1 MGYIHGMNVTP
12 DRDSVNLAAT
22 DLNLLVSLLAL
33 LEERSVTK
41 AAERMG
47 LSQPAM
53 SHALRRIR
61 RLLGDEILVRDGNVS
76 ALTPKAASLL
86 GPLRAILS
94 RTTTL
99 LGGEEFE
106 PSTSTR
112 TVTIAASASIV
123 YGVGPA
129 IASVLER
136 QAPNMTLR
144 MVATNDMS
152 DAVFTEGGAD
162 VLLLAQGYDT
172 PHERERLFDD
182 DWVVIGGTDE
192 LSDAT
197 VVSLLSRWPHVS
209 LDSERVPRPY
219 QELRSRGIDV
229 DVDVRVSDYLLI
241 PQFVAGRERIALH
254 RRSVMKGMAAGRELF
269 VVDFPFPIIG
279 LAVDLVRNPWLDD
292 PAYWGWL
299 RDVLIAAVHID

>member
-1 MGYIHGMNVTP
+1 MNAAQN
-12 DRDSVNLAAT
+12 RDAINLAAV

-41 AAERMG
+41 AADRMG

-76 ALTPKAASLL
+76 APTPKARALL

-99 LGGEEFE
+99 LGGEAFDPASSE
-106 PSTSTR
+106 R
-112 TVTIAASASIV
+112 TVSVAASASLA
-123 YGVGPA
+123 YRVGPA
-129 IASVLER
+129 IADVLAR
-136 QAPNMTLR
+136 QAPHMNLR
-144 MVATNDMS
+144 MIATDNVS
-152 DAVFTEGGAD
+152 DTVFTEEEAD

-172 PHERERLFDD
+172 PHERERLFED
-182 DWVVIGGTDE
+182 DWVVIGGTSE

-197 VVSLLSRWPHVS
+197 VTDLMTRWPHVS
-209 LDSERVPRPY
+209 LDSTRVPRPY

-229 DVDVRVSDYLLI
+229 DVTIRVRDHLLV
-241 PQFVAGRERIALH
+241 PQFVAGRRRLALH
-254 RRSVMKGMAAGRELF
+254 RRSVMKQMSVGRELT
-269 VVDFPFPIIG
+269 VVDFPFPIID
-279 LAVDLVRNPWLDD
+279 LAVDMVRNPWLDD
-292 PAYWGWL
+292 PEYWGWL
-299 RDVLIAAVHID
+299 RDVLLSASHMN